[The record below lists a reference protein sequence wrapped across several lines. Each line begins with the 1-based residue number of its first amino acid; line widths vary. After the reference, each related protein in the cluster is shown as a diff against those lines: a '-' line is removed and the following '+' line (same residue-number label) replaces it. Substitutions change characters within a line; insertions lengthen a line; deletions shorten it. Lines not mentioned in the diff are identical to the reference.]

1 MISIIGRPPAAIFK
15 TTGFPC
21 SSMMGIRDKYQSRPA
36 MSPVTMMFVQRGK
49 AYPAV
54 VKGTISVGGTGDV
67 GLIDNT
73 RDGMGKI
80 QPGTWKVKVSVF
92 V

>member
-1 MISIIGRPPAAIFK
+1 
-15 TTGFPC
+15 
-21 SSMMGIRDKYQSRPA
+21 
-36 MSPVTMMFVQRGK
+36 MSPVTIMFVQRGK

-54 VKGTISVGGTGDV
+54 VKGTIEVGGTGDV
-67 GLIDNT
+67 GLIDNI

-80 QPGTWKVKVSVF
+80 QPGTWKVKVSTF